1 MEPALAQLQGRR
13 NLNAKL
19 EQALAQGE
27 EERQPWIEQIQRDL
41 EEAISVG
48 SEVLRETTDELA
60 LKTAQAEGLE
70 NSVATLTKSVGE
82 LKKLARQ
89 QAGQLADGQR
99 QVRFFKG
106 IVFAIGAIVVLGM
119 IVLSVFLIQ
128 RG

>member
-1 MEPALAQLQGRR
+1 M
-13 NLNAKL
+13 
-19 EQALAQGE
+19 
-27 EERQPWIEQIQRDL
+27 
-41 EEAISVG
+41 
-48 SEVLRETTDELA
+48 LRETTDELA
-60 LKTAQAEGLE
+60 LKTAQAEGLG

-119 IVLSVFLIQ
+119 IVLSVFLMQ